1 VMGAA
6 SRSALG
12 GRLELRTM
20 LSAEPATVGG
30 AGYPLLLQSGE
41 SYHDQP
47 LHDRQHPHDLFMEA
61 AVSYVRPIS
70 QSLALSVYLAPAGEP
85 ALGPPAFP
93 HRPSAEWDPV
103 APIGHH
109 WQDGTHVTYGVLTV
123 GAFTHSVRLEW
134 SAFNGREPDEN
145 RTDFDF
151 RGRRIDSF
159 AGRVSVNPSSAF
171 GLSAW
176 YGYLKSPEALAPQE
190 SVHRL
195 GGAVL
200 VTREIADARH
210 WSSALVYGA
219 NVSPGDHWSNS
230 VLLESS
236 FDVNDKNAVFGRVEF
251 VQKSAADLALPRAFG
266 AHYDVGELSLGY
278 FRTVRSTRSLAIGVG
293 VRGTVNVVP
302 PSLRAVY
309 ESRLPVGAV
318 LYFGIRPGRI
328 APHGGTMP

>member
-1 VMGAA
+1 MPEATA
-6 SRSALG
+6 SMQRDL
-12 GRLELRTM
+12 
-20 LSAEPATVGG
+20 G
-30 AGYPLLLQSGE
+30 AG
-41 SYHDQP
+41 
-47 LHDRQHPHDLFMEA
+47 
-61 AVSYVRPIS
+61 
-70 QSLALSVYLAPAGEP
+70 
-85 ALGPPAFP
+85 
-93 HRPSAEWDPV
+93 RPSELDD
-103 APIGHH
+103 
-109 WQDGTHVTYGVLTV
+109 QT
-123 GAFTHSVRLEW
+123 GAVVRL
-134 SAFNGREPDEN
+134 ARE
-145 RTDFDF
+145 
-151 RGRRIDSF
+151 
-159 AGRVSVNPSSAF
+159 AGVPVPIHAI
-171 GLSAW
+171 LYA
-176 YGYLKSPEALAPQE
+176 ALAPQE

-200 VTREIADARH
+200 VTREIAVARH